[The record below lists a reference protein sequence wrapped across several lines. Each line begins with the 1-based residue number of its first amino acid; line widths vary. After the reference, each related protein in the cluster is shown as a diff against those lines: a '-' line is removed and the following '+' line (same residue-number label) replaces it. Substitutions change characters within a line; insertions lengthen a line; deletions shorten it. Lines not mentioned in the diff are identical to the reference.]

1 MDGSSSAD
9 PMLYNV
15 PTVHIHVDL
24 LTVRDKK
31 RTINAH
37 NIDKHGKY
45 TSAHEEKA
53 FLCDLA
59 LGFDVMRGY
68 ISHL

>member
-1 MDGSSSAD
+1 MDASSSAD
-9 PMLYNV
+9 PMLHNV

-31 RTINAH
+31 RTINAR

-45 TSAHEEKA
+45 RSAHEEEA
-53 FLCDLA
+53 FLCDLSVLVA
-59 LGFDVMRGY
+59 LGFDVMRG
-68 ISHL
+68 